1 MCVLSKCK
9 TQRHLRTVRII
20 QRNIKETIGDVI
32 GGNVALFYKTLF
44 TFICE
49 TISTQGLQLLST
61 ATLVRYLIVHMGT
74 HTEYTVKMYLFQAS
88 SRNVLRWSV
97 ELSHSL
103 KVPQIARL
111 CTEAFWYHVMF
122 VT

>member
-61 ATLVRYLIVHMGT
+61 ATLVRYLIVYMGT
-74 HTEYTVKMYLFQAS
+74 HTEYIVKMYLFQAS
-88 SRNVLRWSV
+88 SHNVLRWSV

>member
-61 ATLVRYLIVHMGT
+61 ATLVRYLIVHMGK
-74 HTEYTVKMYLFQAS
+74 HTEYTIKMYLFQAS
-88 SRNVLRWSV
+88 SHNVLRWSV